1 MGFTIGGNFDPI
13 SMGVSAVNGIVGAIS
28 AKKQQKRQYEYNTKL
43 QEQQAALNM
52 DAWREQYDRQYNDQM
67 SYLQDMRSYNSPT
80 AQMDRLAQAGIN
92 PNFIASGSINN
103 TATGS
108 PDVNANGAGVGNPGV
123 GLTQYNPDVAGKYAQ
138 LRVAEAEAAR
148 DRADARLKNTQS
160 GALEIKT
167 PAELKKV
174 MAETAAIL
182 EQKDL
187 SSEQIKKVK
196 ADTGAVAQYVSESA
210 ARAQSTLM
218 NAYTSRLAQQTRQQ
232 VANQQHWYNQHSLGI
247 QSQNANANMVQA
259 VAAKQ
264 NADTNYKSFKE
275 RVRQEDERISIE
287 TGKLEREYEKM
298 SLDAFADAMERNT
311 HNLGILGM
319 KIKFRSATVA
329 NDIAAIAAGN
339 SYLQKALDN
348 IRENDESFIRAQ
360 MPNLQ
365 RALDAFNRFVSK
377 IDYSQRT
384 LEQNR
389 ANSGSMF
396 LGE

>member
-298 SLDAFADAMERNT
+298 SREQFAAAVERNT
-311 HNLGILGM
+311 THYKIGSLGFDHTNPERLARDLAYI
-319 KIKFRSATVA
+319 S
-329 NDIAAIAAGN
+329 AGN
-339 SYLQKALDN
+339 SYLQKWSNEISQMTDPP
-348 IRENDESFIRAQ
+348 REQYI
-360 MPNLQ
+360 LYQ
-365 RALDAFNRFVSK
+365 RSINAFNMLVDK
-377 IDYSQRT
+377 IRNAYRSSTGDD
-384 LEQNR
+384 LN
-389 ANSGSMF
+389 SMF
-396 LGE
+396 LSE